1 MTERRRKRAAKL
13 GTKTDAENEEIY
25 LTFSSPKRNIV
36 ADDDDVYVHLCQRR
50 QLVTSDERN
59 LKWGTFFF
67 SASLLKLS
75 SLFAHL
81 NCTVRHIPHSL
92 TCDTGHV
99 ENVKKYVNIGTSFER
114 WHNGVRTLR
123 HSRRPQ
129 KDWCINQMLQPKV
142 YSCRICSF
150 SYQVPSEFP
159 IQFTFTRLS
168 WVVSILNSKKFHFRV
183 LKPFGS
189 VWKPFSFNVIWMAP
203 QQRRRGHK
211 IWITL
216 SYIVWRNPMAREKA
230 G

>member
-1 MTERRRKRAAKL
+1 M
-13 GTKTDAENEEIY
+13 
-25 LTFSSPKRNIV
+25 
-36 ADDDDVYVHLCQRR
+36 YVHLCQRR

-59 LKWGTFFF
+59 LKWGTLFF

-81 NCTVRHIPHSL
+81 NCTVRHITHSL

-150 SYQVPSEFP
+150 SFQVPSEFP

-168 WVVSILNSKKFHFRV
+168 WASWIQWNFIFECWNLLKFLAACGNPSHSMSYGWRLNRGVEDIK
-183 LKPFGS
+183 FGS
-189 VWKPFSFNVIWMAP
+189 HCHI
-203 QQRRRGHK
+203 
-211 IWITL
+211 
-216 SYIVWRNPMAREKA
+216 
-230 G
+230 